1 MKIYGYARVSTKG
14 QDSYGNGLDVQLDEL
29 KQHKCD
35 HIFQEAITGTKRDR
49 PELQK
54 MLSVIEEGDRIIVT
68 KLDRIARSA
77 KDGLIVIDDILRK
90 GASVEI
96 LNMGKFD
103 NTSLGKLTRTI
114 LLAFAEFERD
124 IIVERTKAGKKY
136 AREHN
141 PNYREGK
148 KRTPI
153 DHDNFLHYKD
163 LVDNKKISMRKAC
176 RELGISTHKYY
187 AEVER
192 MALC

>member
-14 QDSYGNGLDVQLDEL
+14 QDSYGNGLDVQLESL
-29 KQHKCD
+29 KERKCD
-35 HIFQEAITGTKRDR
+35 YIYQETITGTKRDR
-49 PELQK
+49 PELQR
-54 MLSVIEEGDRIIVT
+54 MLSEIEKGDIVIVT

-77 KDGLIVIDDILRK
+77 KDGLIVIDDILGK

-148 KRTPI
+148 ERTPI
-153 DHDNFLHYKD
+153 DKFKFLEYKQ

-192 MALC
+192 MAVC

>member
-14 QDSYGNGLDVQLDEL
+14 QDSYGNGLDVQLESL
-29 KQHKCD
+29 KERKCD
-35 HIFQEAITGTKRDR
+35 YIYQETITGTKRDR
-49 PELQK
+49 PELQR
-54 MLSVIEEGDRIIVT
+54 MLSEIEKGDVVIVT

-77 KDGLIVIDDILRK
+77 KDGLIVIDDILGK

-124 IIVERTKAGKKY
+124 IIVERTTAGKRY

-153 DHDNFLHYKD
+153 DQSKFLEYKQ

-192 MALC
+192 MTLC

>member
-14 QDSYGNGLDVQLDEL
+14 QDSYGNGLDVQLESL
-29 KQHKCD
+29 KERKCD
-35 HIFQEAITGTKRDR
+35 YIYQETITGTKRDR
-49 PELQK
+49 PELQR
-54 MLSVIEEGDRIIVT
+54 MLSEIEKGDIVIVT

-77 KDGLIVIDDILRK
+77 KDGLIVIDEILGK

-148 KRTPI
+148 ERTPI
-153 DHDNFLHYKD
+153 DKDKFLEYKQ

-187 AEVER
+187 AEAER
-192 MALC
+192 MTLC

>member
-35 HIFQEAITGTKRDR
+35 RIFQEAITGTKRDR

-77 KDGLIVIDDILRK
+77 KDGLIVIDEILGK

-148 KRTPI
+148 ERTPI
-153 DHDNFLHYKD
+153 DKTKFLEYKQ

>member
-14 QDSYGNGLDVQLDEL
+14 QDSYGNGLDVQLESL
-29 KQHKCD
+29 KERKCD
-35 HIFQEAITGTKRDR
+35 YIYQETITGTKRDR
-49 PELQK
+49 PELQR
-54 MLSVIEEGDRIIVT
+54 MLSEIEKGDIVIVT

-77 KDGLIVIDDILRK
+77 KDGLIVIDEILGK

-124 IIVERTKAGKKY
+124 IIVERTTAGKRY

-192 MALC
+192 MTLC

>member
-14 QDSYGNGLDVQLDEL
+14 QDSYGNGLDVQLESL
-29 KQHKCD
+29 KERKCD
-35 HIFQEAITGTKRDR
+35 YIYQETITGTKRDR
-49 PELQK
+49 PELQR
-54 MLSVIEEGDRIIVT
+54 MLSEIEKGDIVIVT

-77 KDGLIVIDDILRK
+77 KDGLIVIDEILGK

-124 IIVERTKAGKKY
+124 IIVERTTAGKRY

-153 DHDNFLHYKD
+153 DHAAFLHYKE

-192 MALC
+192 MTLC

>member
-14 QDSYGNGLDVQLDEL
+14 QDSYGNGLDVQLETL
-29 KQHKCD
+29 KERKCD
-35 HIFQEAITGTKRDR
+35 YIYQETITGTKRDR
-49 PELQK
+49 PELQR
-54 MLSVIEEGDRIIVT
+54 MLSEIEKGDIVIVT

-77 KDGLIVIDDILRK
+77 KDGLIVIDEILER

-96 LNMGKFD
+96 MNMGKFD

-124 IIVERTKAGKKY
+124 IIVERTTAGKRY

-153 DHDNFLHYKD
+153 DKKSFLQYKQ
-163 LVDNKKISMRKAC
+163 LVDNKKLSMRKAC

-187 AEVER
+187 AELGR
-192 MALC
+192 MSLC

>member
-14 QDSYGNGLDVQLDEL
+14 QDSYGNGLDVQLETL
-29 KQHKCD
+29 KERKCD
-35 HIFQEAITGTKRDR
+35 YIYQETITGTKRDR
-49 PELQK
+49 PELQR
-54 MLSVIEEGDRIIVT
+54 MLSEIEKGDIVIVT

-77 KDGLIVIDDILRK
+77 KDGLIVIDEILER

-96 LNMGKFD
+96 MNMGKFD

-124 IIVERTKAGKKY
+124 IIVERTTAGKRY

-148 KRTPI
+148 KRIPI
-153 DHDNFLHYKD
+153 NKDKFLYYKE

-187 AEVER
+187 AESGR
-192 MALC
+192 MGLC